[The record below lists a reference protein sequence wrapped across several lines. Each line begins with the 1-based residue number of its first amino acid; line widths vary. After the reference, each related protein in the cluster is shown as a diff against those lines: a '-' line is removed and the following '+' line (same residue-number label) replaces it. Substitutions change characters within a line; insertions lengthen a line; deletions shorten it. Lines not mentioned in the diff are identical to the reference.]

1 MELEKASA
9 RLAPRSPWQAADLG
23 TQFYR
28 HWAGPI
34 TRVWLLFTA
43 VPYAL
48 LLTMAA
54 LNNSLWPLFIF
65 WWLKPLWERPLL
77 AFYSHAL
84 FGETLTLR
92 ALLKRWRHYALPGLA
107 GQLTWRRLSPIRS
120 FNASVW
126 QLEQVKGDTASQR
139 LKVLN
144 SYPSNRAGMLTL
156 LVLHLEQFMT
166 LGLMALLYMLVPW
179 QFNLELS
186 DWFYDQSAL
195 QLAISGLCFY
205 LVLCITEPLYV
216 ACGFAL
222 YLNKR
227 TWLEGWD
234 LQLGLTRLG
243 KRRRAASA
251 ARRVVGA
258 LLILLLVPS
267 MEPAKAETAP
277 PAHSSQAEQQQV
289 IELLASPEFMPLQE
303 KTERQWIDQDD
314 SESESLM
321 EKIWR
326 FLFDNLDDEDAETN
340 STPLNIP
347 DALLWTIFWAL
358 FIALALWL
366 ILKVANQ
373 FGLRGHSTRNR
384 PVIPTHVAGLDI
396 RKRSLPKNL
405 NRAVDDALKAG
416 DIRGALAILMRA
428 ALAGIL
434 ARYPV
439 ALAAGSTEQQCLR
452 TLQQHHGDPLPIA
465 YLQRLTQAWISTAW
479 AHRPVSDEQVRT
491 LIQHWQQMDR
501 LEANHA

>member
-34 TRVWLLFTA
+34 TAVWLLFTA

-48 LLTMAA
+48 LLTLAA
-54 LNNSLWPLFIF
+54 VDNSLWPLFVF

-84 FGETLTLR
+84 FGETLTLK
-92 ALLKRWRHYALPGLA
+92 ALLKRWRSYSLPGLA
-107 GQLTWRRLSPIRS
+107 GQLTWRRLSPMRS
-120 FNASVW
+120 FNACVW

-144 SYPSNRAGMLTL
+144 SYPSNRGGMLTL

-166 LGLMALLYMLVPW
+166 FGLMALLYMLVPW
-179 QFNLELS
+179 QFNLEFS

-205 LVLCITEPLYV
+205 LVLCVTEPLYV

-234 LQLGLTRLG
+234 LQLGLSRLG
-243 KRRRAASA
+243 ERRRAAKNII
-251 ARRVVGA
+251 GT
-258 LLILLLVPS
+258 LLVLVLAAPF
-267 MEPAKAETAP
+267 MEPAQAQTA
-277 PAHSSQAEQQQV
+277 ASSTTTSEQQQV
-289 IELLASPEFMPLQE
+289 IELLARPDFMPLE
-303 KTERQWIDQDD
+303 ERTERQWINRDN
-314 SESESLM
+314 SESESWM
-321 EKIWR
+321 EKLWE
-326 FLFDNLDDEDAETN
+326 FLLDILDGDKVDTSSA
-340 STPLNIP
+340 PVNIP
-347 DALLWTIFWAL
+347 DALLWAIFWTL
-358 FIALALWL
+358 FVALALWL
-366 ILKVANQ
+366 IVKVANQ
-373 FGLRGHSTRNR
+373 FGLRKHRSDKRSAT
-384 PVIPTHVAGLDI
+384 PAHVAGLDI

-405 NRAVDDALKAG
+405 NRAVEEALKAG
-416 DIRGALAILMRA
+416 DIRAALAILMRA
-428 ALAGIL
+428 TLAGVL

-439 ALAAGSTEQQCLR
+439 PLAAGSTEQQCLR
-452 TLQQHHGDPLPIA
+452 TLQQQHGTPRPIA
-465 YLQRLTQAWISTAW
+465 YLQRLTQAWVSTAW

-491 LIQHWQQMDR
+491 LAQHWQQMDP
-501 LEANHA
+501 LEADHG